1 MRRLDIFLPS
11 LDQRGTACQSGDLGH
26 ERITECKHEDGVVPE
41 ALELPFPGQGHD
53 EQVEEKAWECEQ
65 PVDEAH
71 PDRIDAAAEVPG
83 QDAERYADGET
94 ESHRGDADGDG
105 ALAAIQDARVD
116 VPAELVGAEI
126 MLPADRGEPITV

>member
-1 MRRLDIFLPS
+1 
-11 LDQRGTACQSGDLGH
+11 
-26 ERITECKHEDGVVPE
+26 
-41 ALELPFPGQGHD
+41 
-53 EQVEEKAWECEQ
+53 
-65 PVDEAH
+65 
-71 PDRIDAAAEVPG
+71 

-126 MLPADRGEPITV
+126 MLAADRGEPITVVGLDRVVRGENGRQQSHDEQEDDHDAAERRGAALRQLLQPFP